1 MIAVETV
8 AAQSVVSQHFPLR
21 RNIGIVCWSIPDQAG
36 GFLSQIVVF
45 ATDLNG
51 NSKMLWQSPLDNSYS
66 AQIHFLSEITV
77 QGLPLA
83 LVQRETGAASSE
95 LDAIGKAAGHF
106 SVLFHADGFKFDIAP
121 VDGSRRPFIIV
132 HSDAGLLDVP
142 ELYRWDGGRF
152 REDSAA
158 HAGYYRELF
167 ARDRKTLPSD
177 ASAAVLVR
185 LARIAVLAGD
195 RAAAKE
201 ILGRA
206 LARECSKG
214 RDADPGTLR
223 QIDRAMRSLTVN
235 HP

>member
-106 SVLFHADGFKFDIAP
+106 RCCSMQMASNLTSRLLTAADGLSSSFTAMLVFSTCLSCIAGTAAAFGKTAPRTLAIIANFSRGIEKHSQAMRARRCLFVWPVSQCWPATVRRRRKF
-121 VDGSRRPFIIV
+121 
-132 HSDAGLLDVP
+132 
-142 ELYRWDGGRF
+142 
-152 REDSAA
+152 SAA
-158 HAGYYRELF
+158 RSRGN
-167 ARDRKTLPSD
+167 
-177 ASAAVLVR
+177 
-185 LARIAVLAGD
+185 
-195 RAAAKE
+195 AAKDAMQ
-201 ILGRA
+201 I
-206 LARECSKG
+206 RERCAKSTE
-214 RDADPGTLR
+214 RCA
-223 QIDRAMRSLTVN
+223 A
-235 HP
+235 